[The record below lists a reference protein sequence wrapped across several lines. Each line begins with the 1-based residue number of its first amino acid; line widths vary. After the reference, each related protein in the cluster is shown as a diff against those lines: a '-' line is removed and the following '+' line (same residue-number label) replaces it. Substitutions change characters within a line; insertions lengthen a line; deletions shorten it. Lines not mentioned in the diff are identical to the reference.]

1 MHTVEVCFKPQLVI
15 FTLICVCVL
24 EDRNTQASDVIV
36 RHLITD
42 KETILITC
50 LSDVIVRHLITDK
63 GTILITCL
71 ILFGDIKRDYE
82 KGTPVMTPYDP

>member
-1 MHTVEVCFKPQLVI
+1 MAAVDL
-15 FTLICVCVL
+15 
-24 EDRNTQASDVIV
+24 
-36 RHLITD
+36 
-42 KETILITC
+42 TC